1 MMYTNRV
8 SGSYTGPHPVQGNRR
23 TTDQFR
29 EESNVTSRYLR
40 PVCAASALIL
50 SAAIASGPAVAEVSF
65 KGETVTIVVPFKEG
79 GGADTTARLFQ
90 PFLHKYLPGNPKVIV
105 YNRPGGASTKG
116 SNYFERK
123 AKPDGLTAIVASTST
138 MVSQTLGGGKAKFD
152 VRKWRSVFV
161 VPQDTV
167 FYARPETGVKGKD
180 LAADIMALRKNGMV
194 FGSKNATSA
203 ELRALV
209 TFEMLGIQKVKTV
222 LGLSSGKQRKAL
234 MRGELTVNYDS
245 ASSFNK
251 KVRKHAKKGAVI
263 PFMTLGIPQA
273 DGTVIKGDVFPD
285 LPIALDGYRK
295 LNGGKD
301 PSGVVFEAWKNFAT
315 MGVSASKG
323 ISLPAGTS
331 DEIHQVWT
339 VAVKNIL
346 KDKEFMTRGRKI
358 IGAYPFSF
366 GKDAQPIYENA
377 VSIEPKTESWM
388 KAFILDKFGVKI

>member
-1 MMYTNRV
+1 MTK
-8 SGSYTGPHPVQGNRR
+8 
-23 TTDQFR
+23 
-29 EESNVTSRYLR
+29 RYLK
-40 PVCAASALIL
+40 PVCAVSALIL
-50 SAAIASGPAVAEVSF
+50 SAAIAAGPAVAEVSF
-65 KGETVTIVVPFKEG
+65 KGKTVTIVVPFKEG
-79 GGADTTARLFQ
+79 GGGDTTARLFQ
-90 PFLHKYLPGNPKVIV
+90 PFLNKHLPGNPKVIV
-105 YNRPGGASTKG
+105 FNRPGGASTKG

-123 AKPDGLTAIVASTST
+123 SKPDGLTAIIVSTST

-152 VRKWRSVFV
+152 VRNWRPVFV

-180 LAADIMALRKNGMV
+180 LAEDIKALRENGMV
-194 FGSKNATSA
+194 FGAKNATSA
-203 ELRALV
+203 ELRALT
-209 TFEMLGIQKVKTV
+209 TFELLGIQKVKTV

-251 KVRKHAKKGAVI
+251 KVQKHAKKGTVI

-273 DGTVIKGDVFPD
+273 DGTVIKGEVFPD

-295 LNGGKD
+295 LNGGKE
-301 PSGVVFEAWKNFAT
+301 PSGEVYEAWKNFAT

-346 KDKEFMTRGRKI
+346 KDKEFMTKGRKI

-366 GKDAQPIYENA
+366 GKDAQAIYNNA
-377 VSIEPKTESWM
+377 VSIKPKTKEWM
-388 KAFILDKFGVKI
+388 RAFILDKFGVKI